1 MRVFAVYNAL
11 VRTRRACCW
20 LRYEPSNEH
29 FSLDIAEWADEDDV
43 PFPFG
48 GYLACGQRLVEGTP
62 VKLWAFSRTVPADRA
77 NLQEAL
83 EACNL
88 SEYYLP
94 TLLAATKGRSSH
106 DDFLLEEVRSV
117 GYQKAPLGTEL
128 EAGETLGDALGR
140 ARRAAG
146 ITQSELAEITGI
158 QQAAISRLE
167 QGHGNPTLETLEL
180 VARGIG
186 RTLKITL
193 E

>member
-1 MRVFAVYNAL
+1 MRVFAIYNAL

-48 GYLACGQRLVEGTP
+48 GYLARGQRLVEGTP
-62 VKLWAFSRTVPADRA
+62 VRLWAFSRTVPADRA

-83 EACNL
+83 GACNL

-106 DDFLLEEVRSV
+106 DDFLLEEVHSID
-117 GYQKAPLGTEL
+117 YQQAPLEKGL
-128 EAGETLGDALGR
+128 EAGETLGEALGR

-146 ITQSELAEITGI
+146 ITQSELSEITGI

-186 RTLKITL
+186 RTLRITL

>member
-20 LRYEPSNEH
+20 LRYEPSSEH
-29 FSLDIAEWADEDDV
+29 FSLEIAEWAGENDV
-43 PFPFG
+43 PFPFD
-48 GYLACGQRLVEGTP
+48 GYLARGQRLVEGTP
-62 VKLWAFSRTVPADRA
+62 VRLWAFSRTVPADRE
-77 NLQEAL
+77 NLQETL

-94 TLLAATKGRSSH
+94 ALIASTKGRSSH
-106 DDFLLEEVRSV
+106 DDFLFEEVRSI
-117 GYQKAPLGTEL
+117 GYQQAPLGKEL
-128 EAGETLGDALGR
+128 EAGETLGEALGR

-146 ITQSELAEITGI
+146 ITQSELAEVTGI

>member
-1 MRVFAVYNAL
+1 MPAYAVKCAYA
-11 VRTRRACCW
+11 
-20 LRYEPSNEH
+20 
-29 FSLDIAEWADEDDV
+29 
-43 PFPFG
+43 
-48 GYLACGQRLVEGTP
+48 
-62 VKLWAFSRTVPADRA
+62 
-77 NLQEAL
+77 
-83 EACNL
+83 
-88 SEYYLP
+88 
-94 TLLAATKGRSSH
+94 
-106 DDFLLEEVRSV
+106 
-117 GYQKAPLGTEL
+117 
-128 EAGETLGDALGR
+128 ALGR